1 MRAMSRTR
9 GNRTSVAQEWGRAEN
24 GPTEPFPI
32 GRTIIALNRSAVTHR
47 REGSAPVIRSHGT
60 GLDPQSSLGMIW
72 LHDHRRRGHMTYEA
86 INFGKK
92 FRLFHEQWQPEVI
105 AEMNDYQ
112 FKVVKLQ
119 GDFIW
124 HDHKDTDETFIVLD
138 GDLRIDLRDG
148 AVHVATGEMFVVPKG
163 VEHKP
168 YAENEVKLL
177 LIEPRGVLN
186 TGHEGGERTAE
197 SDVWI

>member
-1 MRAMSRTR
+1 M
-9 GNRTSVAQEWGRAEN
+9 GYQ
-24 GPTEPFPI
+24 
-32 GRTIIALNRSAVTHR
+32 
-47 REGSAPVIRSHGT
+47 
-60 GLDPQSSLGMIW
+60 
-72 LHDHRRRGHMTYEA
+72 A
-86 INFGKK
+86 INFGNK
-92 FRLFHEQWQPEVI
+92 FALFTEQWQPKVI

-119 GDFIW
+119 GDFVW
-124 HDHKDTDETFIVLD
+124 HDHKDTDETFMVIE
-138 GDLRIDLRDG
+138 GDLRIDFRDG
-148 AVHVATGEMFVVPKG
+148 SVHIKAGEMFVVPKG